1 MGIKLKIFLGSLVV
15 LIACILSMIANY
27 PKIYSPYSF
36 SVVIP
41 ALFISELGLSR
52 VPMYILASIPTV
64 SLYLIWSFFF
74 INNSLKISKPT
85 ITFSLII
92 IILSIAFNVHGYE
105 YGIKYQGL
113 LHTAIMYSYNI
124 GFLVAL
130 MFIFKENKTNP
141 TLNNCLGF
149 NVALYSWLGWSAFP
163 WLGELI

>member
-1 MGIKLKIFLGSLVV
+1 MGIKSKIFFGSLVV

-52 VPMYILASIPTV
+52 VPMYILAAIPTV
-64 SLYLIWSFFF
+64 TLYLIWSFFF
-74 INNSLKISKPT
+74 INKSLKISKPT
-85 ITFSLII
+85 IAISLIL
-92 IILSIAFNVHGYE
+92 IILSLVFNVHGYE

-113 LHTAIMYSYNI
+113 LHTFVMYSYNI
-124 GFLVAL
+124 SFLVAL
-130 MFIFKENKTNP
+130 MLIFKSNKTNP

-149 NVALYSWLGWSAFP
+149 NVILFSWLGWSAFP